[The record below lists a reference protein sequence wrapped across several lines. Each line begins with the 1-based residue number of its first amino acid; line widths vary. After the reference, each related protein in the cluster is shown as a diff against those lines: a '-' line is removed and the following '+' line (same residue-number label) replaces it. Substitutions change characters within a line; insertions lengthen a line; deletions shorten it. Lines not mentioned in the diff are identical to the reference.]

1 MTATR
6 WPVIFIMIGAG
17 VVCAFQVGKAAIAVP
32 LLRQDLG
39 LSLSFAAWIISVYAV
54 LGAVGGLMIG
64 VVVTRIGARRTA
76 IGGLLVVG
84 LSSCAGAAATSGEWL
99 IVSRIV
105 EGCGFV
111 PAVIAIPT
119 LLRLVSVPKDQDM
132 TMALWSCYV
141 PVGMVIIMFAGPW
154 LASESWRVLWF
165 VNGALAILYAA
176 VLFVVAPQDKPADMP
191 ARTDRLGIR
200 ADVGEVLRARGPILL
215 ALSFALYTFHYH
227 AVVGLMPTLLIDR
240 LGLSIEAAAAL
251 VALVIAINGIGNFIV
266 GPLLRFG
273 LPVWLPIAVS
283 FVATGTMS
291 FGVFSGSAPAVVVV
305 FCACAGLGVSGLVPG
320 AMFAGAPYYTP
331 RPALLAAIFG
341 ILAQA
346 SAIGQML
353 GPAALGTWADHFGWS
368 SAPTMF
374 VTVGIVGFAAALALR
389 RTPMTTRPVLRRA

>member
-1 MTATR
+1 MSATR
-6 WPVIFIMIGAG
+6 WPLIFIMIGAG

-39 LSLSFAAWIISVYAV
+39 LSLSFAAWIVSVYAV
-54 LGAVGGLMIG
+54 LGAAAGLMIG
-64 VVVTRIGARRTA
+64 VVVTRIGARRTS
-76 IGGLLVVG
+76 IVGLLVVG
-84 LSSCAGAAATSGEWL
+84 LASCAGAAATSGEWL
-99 IVSRIV
+99 IVCRII

-119 LLRLVSVPKDQDM
+119 LLRLISSPKDHDM

-154 LASESWRVLWF
+154 LASESWRMLWF
-165 VNGALAILYAA
+165 VNGALAIAYAA
-176 VLFVVAPQDKPADMP
+176 VLFFVAPQDKPAGAA
-191 ARTDRLGIR
+191 ARIDRLDIR
-200 ADVGEVLRARGPILL
+200 AGIGEVLRARGPMLL
-215 ALSFALYTFHYH
+215 ALSFGLYTFHYH

-240 LGLSIEAAAAL
+240 LGMSIEAAAAL
-251 VALVIAINGIGNFIV
+251 VALVIAINGVGNFIV

-291 FGVFSGSAPAVVVV
+291 FGIFSSAAPALLVVV
-305 FCACAGLGVSGLVPG
+305 CACIGLGVSGMVPG

-341 ILAQA
+341 VLAQA

-374 VTVGIVGFAAALALR
+374 ATVGIVGFAAALALR

>member
-1 MTATR
+1 MSATR
-6 WPVIFIMIGAG
+6 WPLIFILIGAG

-39 LSLSFAAWIISVYAV
+39 LSLSFAAWIVSVYAM
-54 LGAVGGLMIG
+54 LGAAAGLMIG
-64 VVVTRIGARRTA
+64 VVVTRIGARRTS
-76 IGGLLVVG
+76 IVGLLVVG
-84 LSSCAGAAATSGEWL
+84 LASCAGAAATSGEWL
-99 IVSRIV
+99 IVCRIV

-119 LLRLVSVPKDQDM
+119 LLRLISSPKDHDM

-154 LASESWRVLWF
+154 LASESWRMLWF
-165 VNGALAILYAA
+165 VNGALAIAYAA
-176 VLFVVAPQDKPADMP
+176 VLFFVAPQDKPAGAA
-191 ARTDRLGIR
+191 ARIDRLDIR
-200 ADVGEVLRARGPILL
+200 AGIGEVLRARGPMLL
-215 ALSFALYTFHYH
+215 ALSFGLYTFHYH

-240 LGLSIEAAAAL
+240 LGMSIEAAAAL
-251 VALVIAINGIGNFIV
+251 VALVIAINGVGNFIV

-291 FGVFSGSAPAVVVV
+291 FGIFSSAAPALLVVV
-305 FCACAGLGVSGLVPG
+305 CACIGLGVSGMVPG

-341 ILAQA
+341 VLAQA

-374 VTVGIVGFAAALALR
+374 ATVGIVGFAAALALR

>member
-1 MTATR
+1 
-6 WPVIFIMIGAG
+6 MIGAG

-39 LSLSFAAWIISVYAV
+39 LSLSFAAWIVSVYAV
-54 LGAVGGLMIG
+54 LGAAAGLMIG
-64 VVVTRIGARRTA
+64 VVVTRVGARRTA
-76 IGGLLVVG
+76 IAGLLVVG
-84 LSSCAGAAATSGEWL
+84 IASCSGSAATSGEWL

-119 LLRLVSVPKDQDM
+119 LLRLVSMPKDHDM

-141 PVGMVIIMFAGPW
+141 PFGMVIIMFAGPW

-165 VNGALAILYAA
+165 FNGALAILYAV
-176 VLFVVAPQDKPADMP
+176 VLFFVAPDDKPAGAV
-191 ARTDRLGIR
+191 ARVDRLGIR
-200 ADVGEVLRARGPILL
+200 AGVSEVLRARGPMLL

-251 VALVIAINGIGNFIV
+251 VALAIAVNGIGNFIV

-273 LPVWLPIAVS
+273 LPIWLPIAIS

-291 FGVFSGSAPAVVVV
+291 LGIFSSSAPAILVVV
-305 FCACAGLGVSGLVPG
+305 CACIGLGVSGLVPG

-341 ILAQA
+341 VLAQA
-346 SAIGQML
+346 SAIGQLL

-374 VTVGIVGFAAALALR
+374 VTMGIMGFVAALALR
-389 RTPMTTRPVLRRA
+389 RTPMTTQPVIRRA

>member
-6 WPVIFIMIGAG
+6 WPLIFVMIGAG

-39 LSLSFAAWIISVYAV
+39 LSLSFAAWIISVYAM
-54 LGAVGGLMIG
+54 LGAAAGLMIG
-64 VVVTRIGARRTA
+64 VIVTRIGARRAA

-84 LSSCAGAAATSGEWL
+84 LASCAGAAATSGEWL
-99 IVSRIV
+99 IVCRIV

-119 LLRLVSVPKDQDM
+119 LLRLISAPRDHDM

-165 VNGALAILYAA
+165 ANGALAILYAGLL
-176 VLFVVAPQDKPADMP
+176 VVVAPQDRPAGTA
-191 ARTDRLGIR
+191 ARIDPLGLR
-200 ADVGEVLRARGPILL
+200 TGVGEVLRARGPMLL
-215 ALSFALYTFHYH
+215 ALSFCLYTFHYH
-227 AVVGLMPTLLIDR
+227 AVVGLMPTLLTER

-251 VALVIAINGIGNFIV
+251 VALAIAVNGVGNFIV

-273 LPVWLPIAVS
+273 LPLWLPIAVS

-291 FGVFSGSAPAVVVV
+291 LGIFSGSAPALLVVV
-305 FCACAGLGVSGLVPG
+305 CASIGLGVSGMVPG
-320 AMFAGAPYYTP
+320 AMFAGAPYFTP

-341 ILAQA
+341 VLAQA

-368 SAPTMF
+368 SAPIMF
-374 VTVGIVGFAAALALR
+374 VTMGVIGVAAAFALR
-389 RTPMTTRPVLRRA
+389 RTPMTTQPVLRRA